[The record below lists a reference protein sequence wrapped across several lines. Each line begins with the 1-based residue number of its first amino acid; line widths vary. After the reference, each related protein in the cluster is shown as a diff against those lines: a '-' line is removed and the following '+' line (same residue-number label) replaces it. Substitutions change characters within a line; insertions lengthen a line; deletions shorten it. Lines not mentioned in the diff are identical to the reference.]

1 MQKNKVTWW
10 CDRVA
15 FFAYCALIYFLPI
28 SIALV
33 ESFAGVTLVCF
44 FIKRGNLFYI
54 FVKQNTGQ
62 KIPIAEMIKVFL
74 KSFKPID
81 NYLNKPMVL
90 FIFVCF
96 LSVLNSQYLIFSLRG
111 FFFKVLQWTFLY
123 FVFVEVVTTRK
134 QLRIFLTVFFI
145 SAMIVMIDGFFQSL
159 TGRDFIFQHI
169 LWGGRVSASFRHPN
183 DFGGYLIIVSLMLLT
198 MTLFCHFDN
207 QEDNDI
213 FKRMKFLESPIFWKL
228 INVVWCICSVVSLG
242 LTLSRGAWI
251 GFYGGLIFLAVQ
263 KKRMLLV
270 SLAIMITF
278 YAVFST
284 KMSNA
289 RQESFLAPKTF
300 TIGSGRIDYWKES
313 WNMIRDFPW
322 LGVGLNSYSQEAPKY
337 KKSWGGY
344 PHNCYLQ
351 MTVEIGIVGLLS
363 FLWML
368 FILFRNTLR
377 NLRSIHDDFFQ
388 ALLMG
393 LSCGLL
399 GFLVHSFVDTNFYS
413 VQLGNLMWVIM
424 GAVVATQKI
433 ALTK

>member
-1 MQKNKVTWW
+1 MKT
-10 CDRVA
+10 RSA
-15 FFAYCALIYFLPI
+15 AP
-28 SIALV
+28 
-33 ESFAGVTLVCF
+33 
-44 FIKRGNLFYI
+44 KRGIAKI
-54 FVKQNTGQ
+54 F
-62 KIPIAEMIKVFL
+62 L
-74 KSFKPID
+74 SSFKPVEND
-81 NYLNKPMVL
+81 LNKPMAV
-90 FIFVCF
+90 FIFICF
-96 LSVLNSQYLIFSLRG
+96 LSVLNSQFIVFSLKG
-111 FFFKVLQWTFLY
+111 FFFKLLQWTFLY
-123 FVFVEVVTTRK
+123 FVFIEVVTTRK
-134 QLRIFLTVFFI
+134 QLRIFLTAFFI
-145 SAMIVMIDGFFQSL
+145 SAMIVIVDGFVQSL
-159 TGRDFIFQHI
+159 TGRDFIYQHI

-198 MTLFCHFDN
+198 MTLFCRFNN
-207 QEDNDI
+207 QEDNGI
-213 FKRMKFLESPIFWKL
+213 FKKMKFLESPILWKL

-263 KKRMLLV
+263 KKGMLLV

-284 KMSNA
+284 QMSNA
-289 RQESFLAPKTF
+289 RNESFLDTKTF

-313 WNMIRDFPW
+313 WNMIHDFPW

-351 MTVEIGIVGLLS
+351 MAVEIGIIGLLS

-377 NLRSIHDDFFQ
+377 NLRYIHDDFFQ

-393 LSCGLL
+393 LSCGFF

-433 ALTK
+433 ALTSRQPQK